1 MSLINSEVNL
11 ILTWCE
17 NCVISNASANQ
28 RTIFIITDKK
38 LYVSVGT
45 LSPHDNAKWLR
56 QMKSGFTRTI
66 KWNKYQSKTATQD
79 APNQYLEYLI
89 NIKFQ
94 GVNIVFVL
102 AFSAN
107 DNKIVHLKYHL
118 PTAKVEDYNV
128 MINGKENRSTN

>member
-1 MSLINSEVNL
+1 
-11 ILTWCE
+11 
-17 NCVISNASANQ
+17 
-28 RTIFIITDKK
+28 
-38 LYVSVGT
+38 
-45 LSPHDNAKWLR
+45 
-56 QMKSGFTRTI
+56 MKSGFTRTI

-128 MINGKENRSTN
+128 MINGKENRSAN

>member
-45 LSPHDNAKWLR
+45 LSPHDNAK
-56 QMKSGFTRTI
+56 
-66 KWNKYQSKTATQD
+66 
-79 APNQYLEYLI
+79 
-89 NIKFQ
+89 
-94 GVNIVFVL
+94 
-102 AFSAN
+102 
-107 DNKIVHLKYHL
+107 
-118 PTAKVEDYNV
+118 
-128 MINGKENRSTN
+128 